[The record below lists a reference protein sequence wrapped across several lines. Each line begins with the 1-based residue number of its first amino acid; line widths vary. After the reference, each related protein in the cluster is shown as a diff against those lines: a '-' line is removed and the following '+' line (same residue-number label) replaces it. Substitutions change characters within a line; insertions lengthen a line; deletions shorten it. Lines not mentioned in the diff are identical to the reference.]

1 MRTVEQIREEI
12 EVLRIELNK
21 KVSLNKTRVP
31 SSEVMSISREIDELL
46 NELNGIV
53 MVKT

>member
-1 MRTVEQIREEI
+1 MRTVEQIRNEI
-12 EVLRIELNK
+12 EVLRKELNE
-21 KVSLNKTRVP
+21 KVCLNKTRVP

-53 MVKT
+53 MVKS